1 MHSTCI
7 VRVQSLPRPTT
18 VMISTHFHRTRL
30 QTFLKL
36 VAVSSVYMLQD
47 VRCLDEKPMH
57 FGISIHLQLGGA
69 RRKSGET
76 TSPQTKYNSFKY
88 PKTQTSKCGSSLLQ
102 LFLYTILG
110 LPTVLPAL
118 RKLACVLYCSSTL
131 LYFTGCTN
139 FLWVPRTAIESRTYH
154 DPLGF
159 AVGGVSPR
167 GDTELHVESG
177 RPRVFGVN
185 RPCHDPPLVTVVYQ
199 QQILLGSRLVR
210 IKQARLRSLAVSCS
224 QRQAVA
230 RLELNDR
237 FFQPTKSFTRSSGWD
252 SDSPAHSGREVSRV
266 PTYQFKYLAF

>member
-18 VMISTHFHRTRL
+18 VMISTHFHRIRL

-57 FGISIHLQLGGA
+57 FGISIHLQLGGQ
-69 RRKSGET
+69 GERVGKRLHLKRST
-76 TSPQTKYNSFKY
+76 IASNVPRHRLVNVVAVYFNYFCT
-88 PKTQTSKCGSSLLQ
+88 
-102 LFLYTILG
+102 LFQG

-252 SDSPAHSGREVSRV
+252 SDSPARSGREVSRV